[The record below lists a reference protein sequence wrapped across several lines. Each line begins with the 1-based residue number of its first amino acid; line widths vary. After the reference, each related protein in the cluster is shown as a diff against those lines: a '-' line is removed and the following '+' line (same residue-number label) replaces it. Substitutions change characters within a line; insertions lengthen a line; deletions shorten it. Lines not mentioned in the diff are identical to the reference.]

1 MYSKPEITVLLPAYN
16 ASETI
21 SEAIESILCQSFEN
35 FEFLIINDGSSD
47 NTLDIIQSYAQK
59 DSRIRVINQKN
70 MGLIATLNKGL
81 ISSSA
86 KFIARMDADDISLP
100 NRLELQFTL
109 IKENPKISVCG
120 SSIEIIET
128 GEKYINESDPN
139 KIKAFAIFGSPLT
152 HPSVLMNKQDVLSV
166 GGYSPDALHAEDYD
180 LWDRMILHGFLL
192 SNIKEVCLKYRLN
205 LNKSRQSYSVQMAHT
220 TYMIY
225 RRILNRIGIFPS
237 EHDIILHS
245 VCAYSRQEPSWKVR
259 QVKKWLDFLEAQNK
273 IYRYVPQE
281 DLKFATDNLFSKIK
295 KLTLLNDS
303 PAWIRR
309 NLRHSVNMF
318 LPLLGTHRIKAE
330 VFIESFWYN
339 LKNFKK

>member
-1 MYSKPEITVLLPAYN
+1 MSTPEITVLLPAYN
-16 ASETI
+16 ASDVI
-21 SEAIESILCQSFEN
+21 SEAIESILNQSFEN
-35 FEFLIINDGSSD
+35 FEFLIINDGSTD
-47 NTLDIIQSYAQK
+47 NTLDIIQSYAKK
-59 DSRIRVINQKN
+59 DTRIRILNQNN
-70 MGLIATLNKGL
+70 MGLIATLNRGL
-81 ISSSA
+81 ATSSA
-86 KFIARMDADDISLP
+86 KFVARMDADDISLP
-100 NRLELQFTL
+100 NRLQLQLDT
-109 IKENPKISVCG
+109 IKNNPKISVCG

-128 GEKYINESDPN
+128 NEKSIKETAPN
-139 KIKAFAIFGSPLT
+139 KIKAISIFASPLV
-152 HPSVLMNKQDVLSV
+152 HPSVLMNKHDVLSV
-166 GGYSPDALHAEDYD
+166 GGYSPHALHAEDYD
-180 LWDRMILHGFLL
+180 LWDRMISRGFQL
-192 SNIKEVCLKYRLN
+192 SNTKEICLKYRLN
-205 LNKSRQSYSVQMAHT
+205 IHKSRQNYSVQMAHT

-273 IYRYVPQE
+273 IYRYVSQE

-339 LKNFKK
+339 LKNLKK